1 MAPFR
6 RHEIVLRQIFSA
18 AVEDNSQKSGVA
30 GSQRALG
37 VRDMRTFVC
46 PVRDVPR
53 CHCFCHM
60 RTSASARGDRV
71 GVPEPRSSEG
81 FCQDSAVSTRTSCKL
96 WSRTAGLPEELDS
109 TVHDACVTSA
119 RSSWEFGFPALPAAP
134 GGLRPGRG
142 FDVWHVPA
150 ASGPPWTPASQ
161 RGPQCVGHTHPA
173 RLSQGLLVPGTAEPL
188 QPFGSFGWN
197 VCTPRLGRKG
207 DPRAC
212 RVCVRPPFVRCR
224 ELLKR

>member
-1 MAPFR
+1 MFVRSETCRVATVFAVCEPAPR
-6 RHEIVLRQIFSA
+6 PAGIR
-18 AVEDNSQKSGVA
+18 SGSRSRVH
-30 GSQRALG
+30 LK
-37 VRDMRTFVC
+37 D
-46 PVRDVPR
+46 
-53 CHCFCHM
+53 
-60 RTSASARGDRV
+60 SARILQCPRTRPASFGLELLV
-71 GVPEPRSSEG
+71 FPRSWI
-81 FCQDSAVSTRTSCKL
+81 RL
-96 WSRTAGLPEELDS
+96 
-109 TVHDACVTSA
+109 HDACVTSA

-188 QPFGSFGWN
+188 RPFGSFGWN

-224 ELLKR
+224 ELSKR